1 MGTIGAPLLAGFS
14 LAAIVQML
22 TITRSQTRWP
32 DAGFLLLMFAAVLF
46 VATMQVTFWAR
57 QYRAS
62 PQQIKDWWPDV
73 DDPGRMEVLRREQRY
88 FAAKFR
94 MWSNRAHLIYNA
106 GLLCLLAALTLLAI
120 PPESQEQSSVLRW
133 LAVAVGAVAFIV
145 STIWNIG
152 SFTGSKWIYRL
163 QNPPST

>member
-1 MGTIGAPLLAGFS
+1 VAGC
-14 LAAIVQML
+14 
-22 TITRSQTRWP
+22 
-32 DAGFLLLMFAAVLF
+32 GFL
-46 VATMQVTFWAR
+46 ATHVRRSVVCRDHAVTFWAR
-57 QYRAS
+57 QYQAS